1 MESARINHV
10 TKLISWVPI
19 VGYTLPDEREDMRI
33 RLKAVII
40 DVATGRWTAVLPKP
54 VTQSGLSTIL
64 SRKDKDQ
71 ALVALLKDR
80 AYQDLAQSLIE
91 SYTD

>member
-1 MESARINHV
+1 M

-33 RLKAVII
+33 RIKAVII
-40 DVATGRWTAVLPKP
+40 DVATGRWTPVMPKP

-80 AYQDLAQSLIE
+80 AYQDLATSLVE
-91 SYTD
+91 TYTD